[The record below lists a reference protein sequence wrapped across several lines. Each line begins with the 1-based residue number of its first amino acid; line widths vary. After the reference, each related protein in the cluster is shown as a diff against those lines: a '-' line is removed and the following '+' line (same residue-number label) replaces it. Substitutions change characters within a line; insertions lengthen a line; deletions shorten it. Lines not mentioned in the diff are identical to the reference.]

1 MFVTP
6 VKKGCAMNFS
16 VLPPEVN
23 SARMYVGAGSGPM
36 LAAAAAW
43 DGLAGELG
51 SAAASFGSVTSGL
64 AGGSWQGAA
73 SAAMTAVAAHYVG
86 FLNAAATQAGGAA
99 AQTKAAAAAFEGAR
113 AATVHPAMVAA
124 NRTNLVSLVTSNLF
138 GQNAPAIAATEA
150 NYEQMWAQDVEAM
163 AGYHAGASAAAA
175 QLSPALQALHGLAT
189 RLAGVLGLNPVVN
202 PVPGNP
208 DLMSQT
214 LNVGPLSIT
223 SFADTGNNFDAA
235 VFSTPLFTGTFTS
248 GAEPALGLGETG
260 HTLIAFQSPVF
271 PALNSEIALPFT
283 DPLSPL
289 FAALLPLNF

>member
-1 MFVTP
+1 
-6 VKKGCAMNFS
+6 MNFS

-23 SARMYVGAGSGPM
+23 SARMYAGAGSSPM

-64 AGGSWQGAA
+64 AGESWQGAA
-73 SAAMTAVAAHYVG
+73 SAAMTAVAARYVG
-86 FLNAAATQAGGAA
+86 FLNAAATKAGGAA
-99 AQTKAAAAAFEGAR
+99 AQAKSTAAAFEAAR
-113 AATVHPAMVAA
+113 AATVHPALVSA
-124 NRTNLVSLVTSNLF
+124 NRTHLVSLVTSNLF

-175 QLSPALQALHGLAT
+175 QLSPWLQSLNRGAT

-208 DLMSQT
+208 ELMSQT
-214 LNVGPLSIT
+214 LDVGNLSIT
-223 SFADTGNNFDAA
+223 SYADLGNNFDAA
-235 VFSTPLFTGTFTS
+235 VFSTPSFTGRFTS
-248 GAEPALGLGETG
+248 GAEPALGLGATG
-260 HTLIAFQSPVF
+260 QTLISFQSPVV
-271 PALNSEIALPFT
+271 PALDSEIALPFT
-283 DPLSPL
+283 DPLAGL

>member
-1 MFVTP
+1 
-6 VKKGCAMNFS
+6 MNFS

-43 DGLAGELG
+43 DGLAGEFG

-64 AGGSWQGAA
+64 AGESWQGAA
-73 SAAMTAVAAHYVG
+73 SAAMAAVAERYVG
-86 FLNAAATQAGGAA
+86 FLNTAATQAGGAA
-99 AQTKAAAAAFEGAR
+99 TQAKAAAAAFEEAR
-113 AATVHPAMVAA
+113 AATVHPAIVAT
-124 NRTNLVSLVTSNLF
+124 NRSQLVSLVTSNLF

-175 QLSPALQALHGLAT
+175 QLSPFLQSLNRGAT

-214 LNVGPLSIT
+214 LNVGNLSIR

-235 VFSTPLFTGTFTS
+235 IFSTPSFTGSFTS
-248 GAEPALGLGETG
+248 GAEPVLGLGATG
-260 HTLIAFQSPVF
+260 QTVISFQSPVL
-271 PALNSEIALPFT
+271 PALDHQIALPFT

>member
-1 MFVTP
+1 
-6 VKKGCAMNFS
+6 MNFS

-73 SAAMTAVAAHYVG
+73 SAAMAAVAARYVG

-99 AQTKAAAAAFEGAR
+99 AQVKATAAAFEAAR
-113 AATVHPAMVAA
+113 EATVHPAMVAA
-124 NRTNLVSLVTSNLF
+124 NRTHLVSLVTSNLF

-150 NYEQMWAQDVEAM
+150 NYEQMWAQDVAAM

-175 QLSPALQALHGLAT
+175 QLPPLQQSLHNLASK
-189 RLAGVLGLNPVVN
+189 LASVLGLAPVTN
-202 PVPGNP
+202 PVPSDP

-214 LNVGPLSIT
+214 T
-223 SFADTGNNFDAA
+223 NFGL
-235 VFSTPLFTGTFTS
+235 FSTTSLADPDDKNFVATTISSPLFTASVTS
-248 GAEPALGLGETG
+248 GAEPTLGLGAAGKTI
-260 HTLIAFQSPVF
+260 LAFQSPVLPF
-271 PALNSEIALPFT
+271 LDSSIALPVT
-283 DPLSPL
+283 DPLAPL
-289 FAALLPLNF
+289 FTALLPLGF